1 MSKHFEMFILKT
13 FAWLV
18 SFFPGAI
25 DVIVVE
31 QPDGSYLSSP
41 FHVRF
46 GKLGVL
52 KAKEKIV
59 SRIPIYSESI
69 PLWKWVE
76 FVKAGTSNLK
86 TFSKEQPKEIPNTTS
101 ISNQKSLKIRLGMRQ
116 FHISSC
122 QNSVVISCPRAFW
135 ENSPERYLAFEEF
148 VHFRVLR
155 DNLGSL

>member
-1 MSKHFEMFILKT
+1 MT
-13 FAWLV
+13 RV
-18 SFFPGAI
+18 FFSGAI

-59 SRIPIYSESI
+59 SRNSIYSESI
-69 PLWKWVE
+69 PFITCENEQNVSKP
-76 FVKAGTSNLK
+76 AGTSSLQ
-86 TFSKEQPKEIPNTTS
+86 TFSKELPTDIPNTTS

-116 FHISSC
+116 FHVMPSC
-122 QNSVVISCPRAFW
+122 DRHKILLQYF
-135 ENSPERYLAFEEF
+135 FD
-148 VHFRVLR
+148 VLSYKR
-155 DNLGSL
+155 SGHCLEGSAC